1 MPKSIFNFFDSGT
14 IYIAPVCM
22 TERALESGFYI
33 FNVHVVLP
41 LKLWLLYSR
50 LYDNEK
56 KKKIS
61 KREKI
66 SRGTLLIILGSIIQ
80 THTESLLIIEYK
92 TQSRE
97 RERESLWQFTGLFN
111 RYYTVCSE
119 YNLYLCLLGENL
131 SWSWR

>member
-1 MPKSIFNFFDSGT
+1 
-14 IYIAPVCM
+14 
-22 TERALESGFYI
+22 
-33 FNVHVVLP
+33 
-41 LKLWLLYSR
+41 

-97 RERESLWQFTGLFN
+97 REREFV
-111 RYYTVCSE
+111 TVH
-119 YNLYLCLLGENL
+119 
-131 SWSWR
+131 RVI